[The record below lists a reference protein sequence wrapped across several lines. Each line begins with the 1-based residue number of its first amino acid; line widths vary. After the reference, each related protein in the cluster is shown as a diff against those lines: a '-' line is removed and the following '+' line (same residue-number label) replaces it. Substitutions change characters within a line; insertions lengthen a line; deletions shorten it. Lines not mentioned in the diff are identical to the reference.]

1 MKTVSCLTLAATL
14 MPIWA
19 QEADRGELLASGAA
33 TIHHI
38 WTEWME
44 KPKLEYTR
52 ITDKSASE
60 LHGTWTGSYAEDNEK
75 IDLSVTLNADGTW
88 FSEVFRPD
96 MKDGHWYL
104 SDGMILLFEAK
115 ISDDADLASALTL
128 HREKL
133 RLLYA
138 DVEAGYV
145 ELTKAEQ
152 GVAPQSAT
160 RPESDSEGGDKP
172 QPESKPRSR

>member
-1 MKTVSCLTLAATL
+1 MKSLVFIALAASV
-14 MPIWA
+14 MPLSA
-19 QEADRGELLASGAA
+19 QEADHGDLVASGAA

-52 ITDKSASE
+52 ITKESAKD
-60 LHGTWTGSYAEDNEK
+60 LHGTWKGSYVEDDEK

-88 FSEVFRPD
+88 ISQVFRPD

-104 SDGMILLFEAK
+104 GDGMILLFEAK
-115 ISDDADLASALTL
+115 LLDDDGLASALIL
-128 HREKL
+128 NGGKL
-133 RLLYA
+133 RLLYG

-152 GVAPQSAT
+152 GVAPQCAT
-160 RPESDSEGGDKP
+160 GPESDSEGGDKP
-172 QPESKPRSR
+172 QTESEGRSR